1 MTHRLPDLSPSS
13 QAVLVCAIAIA
24 LALALTR
31 GMIALHRHQ
40 LAVPHRYPASWTSS
54 QIRFLEHVRLSI
66 GIALIGAW
74 VCLLISSPAMPQSE
88 PFGLTQVALT
98 IALLLLTNAWVLLVI
113 PLDWQHTFVG
123 RMNFDRA
130 ACFILLWWT
139 ILLGA
144 SMFAIVQSATEAAE
158 RPVYV
163 IGTYA

>member
-1 MTHRLPDLSPSS
+1 MTHRLPDLSSSS

-31 GMIALHRHQ
+31 GMIALYRHQ
-40 LAVPHRYPASWTSS
+40 VAVPHRYPASWTPS
-54 QIRFLEHVRLSI
+54 QIRLLERVRLSI

-74 VCLLISSPAMPQSE
+74 VCLLVSSPAMPQSA
-88 PFGLTQVALT
+88 PFGLTEMALT
-98 IALLLLTNAWVLLVI
+98 VALLLLTNAWVLLVI

-123 RMNFDRA
+123 KMRFNRA
-130 ACFILLWWT
+130 VCFILLWWT
-139 ILLGA
+139 VLLGA

>member
-1 MTHRLPDLSPSS
+1 
-13 QAVLVCAIAIA
+13 
-24 LALALTR
+24 
-31 GMIALHRHQ
+31 
-40 LAVPHRYPASWTSS
+40 
-54 QIRFLEHVRLSI
+54 
-66 GIALIGAW
+66 
-74 VCLLISSPAMPQSE
+74 MPQSE

-98 IALLLLTNAWVLLVI
+98 IVLLLLTNAWVLLVI

-139 ILLGA
+139 ILLSA
-144 SMFAIVQSATEAAE
+144 SIFAIVQSATEAAE

>member
-1 MTHRLPDLSPSS
+1 MTHRLPDLSSS
-13 QAVLVCAIAIA
+13 AQAALVCAIA
-24 LALALTR
+24 LALGLALIR

-40 LAVPHRYPASWTSS
+40 VAVPHRYPASWTSS

-74 VCLLISSPAMPQSE
+74 VCLLVSSPAMPQSA
-88 PFGLTQVALT
+88 PFGLTEMALT
-98 IALLLLTNAWVLLVI
+98 VALLLLTNAWVLLVI

-123 RMNFDRA
+123 RMKFDRA
-130 ACFILLWWT
+130 VCVILLWWT

>member
-1 MTHRLPDLSPSS
+1 MTHRLPDLSSNA
-13 QAVLVCAIAIA
+13 QAALVCAIAIA
-24 LALALTR
+24 LGLALIR
-31 GMIALHRHQ
+31 GMIALYRHQ
-40 LAVPHRYPASWTSS
+40 VAVPHRYPASWTPS

-74 VCLLISSPAMPQSE
+74 VCLLVSSPAMPQSA
-88 PFGLTQVALT
+88 PFGLTEMALT
-98 IALLLLTNAWVLLVI
+98 VALLLLTNAWVLLVI

-123 RMNFDRA
+123 KMRFDRA
-130 ACFILLWWT
+130 VCFILLWWT

>member
-1 MTHRLPDLSPSS
+1 ML
-13 QAVLVCAIAIA
+13 CAIAIA

-31 GMIALHRHQ
+31 GMIALYRYQ
-40 LAVPHRYPASWTSS
+40 VAVPHRYPASWTSA
-54 QIRFLEHVRLSI
+54 QIRCLERVRLSI
-66 GIALIGAW
+66 GIALIAAW
-74 VCLLISSPAMPQSE
+74 VCLLVNSPAMPQSE

-130 ACFILLWWT
+130 VCFILLWWT
-139 ILLGA
+139 VLLGA
-144 SMFAIVQSATEAAE
+144 SVFAIAQSAREAAE